1 MQLLKFRI
9 RDFRSIVDTD
19 WIECQQITS
28 FVGINES
35 GKTSILMALI
45 KLMDPT
51 KMDLKAGSTLR
62 SNIGKMARIAL
73 KYDLPIDR
81 SEELMVDIN
90 GRVFIEVVFSMDA
103 SLNEQLA
110 GICGRRYK
118 SVKEIYISKTY
129 GSVYNMSIL
138 DQFPDEADRE
148 KAILLVLSKLPAFL
162 YYKEVTEIV
171 SDINLVAMAYK
182 IAGHKKSQLTMREVI
197 YANLLN
203 YLDIWQSNL
212 VRSIEQI
219 YGDFESEETKKSVDF
234 EVVFDRIPLFKER
247 FDRGFSNLNEEFK
260 KWWGRDE
267 LRIAYEVYKRGIRIV
282 IHDQEGKAYLL
293 ENRSTGFRRFF
304 SLFLSFSVSA
314 KQDFENAIMLFDEA
328 GAALHPLTQRKL
340 ANYFME
346 LGKYCQ
352 VMYNTHSSYMLPP
365 AEMNRAKI
373 VYKDYE
379 GHSRLSPTLYL
390 SKDGANNE
398 SLFAVQASLAMHLAE
413 SSLVGVF
420 PIAVLNYQD
429 MSYLQVIRDVLIANG
444 KLNTIYDILIFTG
457 GVNGIDANAEIF
469 SAGDE
474 PPVVLLS
481 SDAEGR
487 KIKTRLLN
495 GTYKDF
501 PHKVHEISDFMKDAV
516 NFEDIMPARF
526 IHFFLKEYLEETL
539 GQDFKYEAGGELTL
553 NAQIEKYAQKK
564 GIELSPKYRQEMAKS
579 MKLNVRDRFVD
590 TKIPGEYA
598 TVWKKI
604 MKTLLK
610 VEYQKT
616 EGAGIGPP
624 QKTQSAEADKTPK
637 NE

>member
-19 WIECQQITS
+19 WIECQQITA

-35 GKTSILMALI
+35 GKTSILMALM
-45 KLMDPT
+45 KLMDPA
-51 KMDLKAGSTLR
+51 KMELKAGSTLR
-62 SNIGKMARIAL
+62 SNIGKLARVAL

-81 SEELMVDIN
+81 YEELMADVND
-90 GRVFIEVVFSMDA
+90 RVFIEAVFTMDA

-110 GICGRRYK
+110 SVCGRRYK

-138 DQFPDEADRE
+138 DQFDAADHE
-148 KAILLVLSKLPAFL
+148 KAISLVLSKLPAFL
-162 YYKEVTEIV
+162 YYKEVTEI
-171 SDINLVAMAYK
+171 SSEINLVSMAYK

-212 VRSIEQI
+212 VRSIEQV

-234 EVVFDRIPLFKER
+234 EMIFERIPLFKDR
-247 FDRGFSNLNEEFK
+247 FDRGFNTLNEEFK

-267 LRIAYEVYKRGIRIV
+267 LRITYEVYKRGVRIV
-282 IHDQEGKAYLL
+282 IHDQEGKPYLL

-304 SLFLSFSVSA
+304 SLFLSFAVSA

-352 VMYNTHSSYMLPP
+352 VMYNTHSSYMLPVT
-365 AEMNRAKI
+365 EMNRAKI

-379 GHSRLSPTLYL
+379 GHSRLSPVLSI
-390 SKDGANNE
+390 SKDGTNAE

-420 PIAVLNYQD
+420 PVAVLNYQD

-444 KLNTIYDILIFTG
+444 MLNTIYDVLIFTG
-457 GVNGIDANAEIF
+457 GVNGIDANTEIF

-474 PPVVLLS
+474 PPVVMLA
-481 SDAEGR
+481 SDEESR
-487 KIKTRLLN
+487 RIKARLLA
-495 GTYKDF
+495 GTYKKH
-501 PHKVHEISDFMKDAV
+501 PQKVHEISDYMKGAV
-516 NFEDIMPARF
+516 NFEDIMPPKF
-526 IHFFLKEYLEETL
+526 VNIFLGEYLEKTL
-539 GQDFKYEAGGELTL
+539 DKDFKYDGNSQLTL
-553 NAQIEKYAQKK
+553 NAQIESYAAKK
-564 GIELSPKYRQEMAKS
+564 NMFLSPSYRKEMARE

-590 TKIPGEYA
+590 TKIPGEFA
-598 TVWKKI
+598 NVWKKI
-604 MKTLLK
+604 MRTLLK
-610 VEYQKT
+610 VELHKPGEEQTK
-616 EGAGIGPP
+616 
-624 QKTQSAEADKTPK
+624 
-637 NE
+637 

>member
-9 RDFRSIVDTD
+9 KDFRSIVDTG
-19 WIECQQITS
+19 WIDCQQITA

-81 SEELMVDIN
+81 SEELMDGIN
-90 GRVFIEVVFSMDA
+90 ERVFIEAVFSMDA

-118 SVKEIYISKTY
+118 SEKEIYISKTY
-129 GSVYNMSIL
+129 GSVYNMSIF
-138 DQFPDEADRE
+138 DQFPEEKDRE
-148 KAILLVLSKLPAFL
+148 KAIALVLSKLPAFL
-162 YYKEVTEIV
+162 YYKEVTEIA

-203 YLDIWQSNL
+203 FLDIWQSNL
-212 VRSIEQI
+212 VRSIEQV

-234 EVVFDRIPLFKER
+234 ETIFERIPMFKVR
-247 FDRGFSNLNEEFK
+247 FDRGFATLNEEFK

-267 LRIAYEVYKRGIRIV
+267 LRISYEIYKRGIRIV
-282 IHDQEGKAYLL
+282 IHDQEDKPFLL

-314 KQDFENAIMLFDEA
+314 KQDFENAIMMFDEA
-328 GAALHPLTQRKL
+328 GAALHPMTQRKL

-365 AEMNRAKI
+365 AEMNRVKI

-379 GHSRLSPTLYL
+379 GHSCLSPAMYPT
-390 SKDGANNE
+390 KDGANDE

-413 SSLVGVF
+413 TSLVGVF

-429 MSYLQVIRDVLIANG
+429 MSYLQIIRDVLIANG
-444 KLNTIYDILIFTG
+444 MLDTIYDILIFTG

-469 SAGDE
+469 SAGEE

-481 SDAEGR
+481 SDDEGR
-487 KIKTRLLN
+487 KIKARLIR
-495 GTYKDF
+495 GPYKAYE
-501 PHKVHEISDFMKDAV
+501 HKVHELSDFKPNAV
-516 NFEDIMPARF
+516 NFEDIIPHRF
-526 IHFFLKEYLEETL
+526 INVFLGEFLKEML
-539 GQDFKYEAGGELTL
+539 GEGFKFDASSELSLT
-553 NAQIEKYAQKK
+553 AQIETYARKN
-564 GIELSPKYRQEMAKS
+564 GIELSPKYRQEMAKN
-579 MKLNVRDRFVD
+579 MRLNVRDRFVD

-598 TVWKKI
+598 GIWKKI

-610 VEYQKT
+610 VEYQKP
-616 EGAGIGPP
+616 E
-624 QKTQSAEADKTPK
+624 
-637 NE
+637 